1 MKSRKPVKV
10 KPYGSTYLATLT
22 ASLDFIDTKSGDREK
37 TSPTGLLKNG
47 SQDTGQ
53 SESVKN
59 SNPLKP
65 SRSHYYAPSSG
76 ENSGVSMKALSI
88 ELAKCLY
95 ECFVT
100 DQASFALQQSDGS
113 YRRRSGIVTPQLLAG
128 NLADA
133 GSIAVY
139 QKNNDQ
145 TVKWICFDFDILKRH
160 LETKHKAKAE
170 EELYRAVSAFCVKL
184 YGYRIPYLLEF
195 SGNRG
200 FHVWITFEEDT
211 DYGVAYSILETI
223 LTKTELSFDSELIA
237 IDKFPSTR
245 RPSGGFGKA
254 VKLPVSMHR
263 KSNVYSLLLQD
274 IPTKPCPKVIELDNE
289 VLKQQTNILSSHRG
303 TTKSELERLLG
314 EFFLVSSVD
323 SKDRHR
329 IKTIDVLTTT
339 LSIDMLAEHWQAHP
353 PLAELAKA
361 IVGEIDLG
369 HQKRK
374 LLVGI
379 LGNVRCKN
387 KNKVGH
393 QLIHNIAK
401 KHHNYN
407 HEITEKAISA
417 LASYN
422 FPSQEQI
429 EGETLQKF
437 GEDLT
442 LGSLIA
448 ACIPSID
455 NYEEAIF
462 EIGLADIEVAKISE
476 LNYLYLNDEVHI
488 HTVIDELASRSTSE
502 MHILVKQIIEQEVPS
517 ISYSHIRAERHKNR
531 RLVTLDAAT
540 RVATSCILKQ
550 LLYFLDFKL
559 SPNSYGYRANRG
571 FQGGHIFKPWL
582 YLWIKFVSNISSAIQ
597 ADSNKNYFIVKTD
610 ILSFYDDVPHDN
622 MKRLLLG
629 GVNPKIDEKVES
641 LDTASHNTYKDY
653 IDVLFRITESIVGD
667 KKGLPQG
674 PAYARYLA
682 ELYLVNIDE
691 QFDNKLK
698 GGTLYLYQ
706 RYVDD
711 IFFISPTEEAARNTL
726 EDLKR
731 SLELLGLSIN
741 LDKTAVSEIC
751 NFSDDFNSYRAQSK
765 YAVDR
770 ASRDFPNATDTQKN
784 LAINEFIA
792 LVQSDNCEDDL
803 AFVFSH
809 LDGVEAVDSIKREL
823 VLPTITSGIGRGS
836 LYKHLFSFILND
848 HDNWET
854 LEQVDS
860 FTKLQSEV
868 LTAVFITQIEEN
880 KQATADLLKL
890 FKRIGSRL
898 CFSQVVEEHIA
909 LLNLKYGFH
918 FSISLVSPEAF
929 ISCLKVQDKGEALTI
944 QSSLVNYINTALNNI
959 KRLDEFS
966 RVMYSLCSSTSL
978 SSEDLNHLAR
988 TFYAKI
994 SSDHH
999 NRLLDDPASSVIRD
1013 AKTAWRFYYLLCVFS
1028 LSEVNPS
1035 IELLQSMWKFCAELF
1050 NRYRLP
1056 QMTGGIPNWF
1066 AKIGG
1071 INLHPLKTQF
1081 MIATIVDGNVFRGL
1095 LDECKVFE
1103 MFHNNLLIYWAFQD
1117 SDNNTGNIQEAL
1129 KTLESCGTFYQ
1140 WLANRDEVTLFPN
1153 PSNRKWFERNVME
1166 NGTII
1171 LRKGSQV
1178 LFRKPTEDFHPEST
1192 PINPHNGYSEVIET
1206 YCPNN
1211 LRSFGEAVESVD
1223 LKDLLDR
1230 ILEAATFSQDIDRF
1244 PNVFVNEKMLEE
1256 NSWHPFSRELLAS
1269 RSLIFEDAQG
1279 DTQVFPCTARHFIGC
1294 CLLAARSG
1302 PTSALLRGVNEKYLE
1317 NLPKQTDIIEFLTNI
1332 VGQLVNYPSEL
1343 FYFDL
1348 AAASSFNLMLQS
1360 LDPLKRLDKF
1370 VDTYHKFNPET
1381 KDRHV
1386 YGVVLNKIP
1395 NDSNP
1400 MVLVHTIVDSLSA
1413 IRMNTMRSLAFFL
1426 DKDVDDFKDC
1436 LQKVAKK
1443 IPGGKNGHN
1452 IEHFK
1457 QANVKLYHTSS
1468 KMDINGKY
1476 WEYGDV
1482 RLLNYDT
1489 EELVEFE
1496 QRFSPLVNSSEH
1508 VYLLEING
1516 LLHLLAIPH
1525 ALSKIYHSIEQRY
1538 NSLKEVGAPKQ
1549 SFPCLPVKIES
1560 ISELPNF
1567 QTAVQV
1573 VAIHRNMK
1581 CSESETLVI
1590 NWLQCLPENF
1600 HAPLVNLIAGHVVM
1614 TSQELESFT
1623 KAVWDARNGKRNPI
1637 LLKRPGDHGGT
1648 HRVLQRDSE
1657 LGRILE
1663 KLAPTTLPQD
1673 TKIITLVIDS
1683 LLSGSQTKKA
1693 LEYYCGISNGKNS
1706 RNDEG
1711 YYNITPEESQCFLI
1725 KLQEAEEINICSVS
1739 YTEKAIEKITRFL
1752 REQAESN
1759 AIVDVT
1765 NGNNISEN
1773 AFFGSSQRIG
1783 EVDKE
1788 SIKRLLCD
1796 TKSAA
1801 HLGNLLSPPKLG
1813 RPTIFVKSREINDYN
1828 LVARF
1833 GSMPKKGFLFLARG
1847 LRHAPDCHPFDR
1859 VRETYEM

>member
-1 MKSRKPVKV
+1 
-10 KPYGSTYLATLT
+10 
-22 ASLDFIDTKSGDREK
+22 
-37 TSPTGLLKNG
+37 
-47 SQDTGQ
+47 
-53 SESVKN
+53 
-59 SNPLKP
+59 
-65 SRSHYYAPSSG
+65 
-76 ENSGVSMKALSI
+76 MKALSI
-88 ELAKCLY
+88 ELAKSLH
-95 ECFVT
+95 ERFVT
-100 DQASFALQQSDGS
+100 DQASFAQQQSDGS
-113 YRRRSGIVTPQLLAG
+113 YRRRSGIVTPQLLAN

-145 TVKWICFDFDILKRH
+145 TVKWICFDFDILTRH
-160 LETKHKAKAE
+160 LETKHTAKAK
-170 EELYRAVSAFCVKL
+170 EELYRAVSAFCEKL
-184 YGYRIPYLLEF
+184 YGYHIPYLLEF

-263 KSNVYSLLLQD
+263 KSDVYSLLLQD
-274 IPTKPCPKVIELDNE
+274 IHANPCTKVIELDNK

-303 TTKSELERLLG
+303 TTKSELERLLD
-314 EFFLVSSVD
+314 EFFLASSVD

-329 IKTIDVLTTT
+329 IKTIDVSTTT
-339 LSIDMLAEHWQAHP
+339 LAIDMLVEHWQAHP
-353 PLAELAKA
+353 PLAELARA

-379 LGNVRCKN
+379 LGKVRCKN

-407 HEITEKAISA
+407 YEITEKAISA

-442 LGSLIA
+442 LGFLIA
-448 ACIPSID
+448 ACIPAID

-502 MHILVKQIIEQEVPS
+502 MHILVKQIIEQEVLS
-517 ISYSHIRAERHKNR
+517 ISYSHIRAEKNKHR
-531 RLVTLDAAT
+531 RLVTMDAAT

-559 SPNSYGYRANRG
+559 SPNSHGYRANRG

-597 ADSNKNYFIVKTD
+597 ADSNKNYFIVKID
-610 ILSFYDDVPHDN
+610 ILSFYDEVPHDN

-629 GVNPKIDEKVES
+629 GVNPKIDEKIKS
-641 LDTASHNTYKDY
+641 LDTASHDTYKDY

-682 ELYLVNIDE
+682 ELYLVNLDE

-698 GGTLYLYQ
+698 NGTLYLYQ

-711 IFFISPTEEAARNTL
+711 IFFIAPTEEAARNTL

-741 LDKTAVSEIC
+741 SKKTTVSEIC
-751 NFSDDFNSYRAQSK
+751 NFSDEFNSYRAQSK

-792 LVQSDNCEDDL
+792 LCQSDSCEDDL

-809 LDGVEAVDSIKREL
+809 LDGVEAVDSIKRDL

-836 LYKHLFSFILND
+836 LYKYLFSFILNNR
-848 HDNWET
+848 DNWET
-854 LEQVDS
+854 LEQVAS

-880 KQATADLLKL
+880 KRATAYLLEL
-890 FKRIGSRL
+890 FSRIMSRL

-929 ISCLKVQDKGEALTI
+929 ISCLKVQDKGEALSI
-944 QSSLVNYINTALNNI
+944 QSSLVNHINTALNNI
-959 KRLDEFS
+959 KRLDDFS
-966 RVMYSLCSSTSL
+966 RVMYSLCSSNSL

-988 TFYAKI
+988 TFYAKL

-999 NRLLDDPASSVIRD
+999 NRLLDDSTSSVIRD

-1028 LSEVNPS
+1028 LSEVNS
-1035 IELLQSMWKFCAELF
+1035 STGLLQSMWGFCVGLF
-1050 NRYRLP
+1050 NLYGLP
-1056 QMTGGIPNWF
+1056 QMTGGLPNWF
-1066 AKIGG
+1066 AKIGS
-1071 INLHPLKTQF
+1071 IKLHPLKTQF
-1081 MIATIVDGNVFRGL
+1081 MIATIVDGHVIRGIP
-1095 LDECKVFE
+1095 DKCKVFN
-1103 MFHNNLLIYWAFQD
+1103 MFHNNLLVYWAFQD
-1117 SDNNTGNIQEAL
+1117 SDNKMGNIQEAL

-1140 WLANRDEVTLFPN
+1140 WLANREEVTLFPN
-1153 PSNRKWFERNVME
+1153 PSNRKWFEINAME
-1166 NGTII
+1166 NSTII

-1192 PINPHNGYSEVIET
+1192 PCNPHNGYSEVIEIFN
-1206 YCPNN
+1206 PNN
-1211 LRSFGEAVESVD
+1211 LRSFGEAVESVN
-1223 LKDLLDR
+1223 LKDLLGR
-1230 ILEAATFSQDIDRF
+1230 ILEATTFSKDIGF
-1244 PNVFVNEKMLEE
+1244 PNVFVSEKMLEQ
-1256 NSWHPFSRELLAS
+1256 NSWHPFSKELLAS
-1269 RSLIFEDAQG
+1269 RSLIFENVQVE
-1279 DTQVFPCTARHFIGC
+1279 TQAFPCTARHFVGC
-1294 CLLAARSG
+1294 CLRAARSG
-1302 PTSALLRGVNEKYLE
+1302 STSALLRGVNEKYLE

-1332 VGQLVNYPSEL
+1332 VGQLDNCPNEL

-1348 AAASSFNLMLQS
+1348 AAAASVNLMSQS
-1360 LDPLKRLDKF
+1360 LDPLKRIEKF
-1370 VDTYHKFNPET
+1370 VDTYHKFNRET

-1386 YGVVLNKIP
+1386 YGVVINKKP
-1395 NDSNP
+1395 NDENP
-1400 MVLVHTIVDSLSA
+1400 MVLVETIIYSLSA
-1413 IRMNTMRSLAFFL
+1413 VRMNTIRSLAFFL
-1426 DKDVDDFKDC
+1426 DKDVYDFKDC
-1436 LQKVAKK
+1436 FQKVAKK
-1443 IPGGKNGHN
+1443 IPEGEDGHYAWG
-1452 IEHFK
+1452 FMRV
-1457 QANVKLYHTSS
+1457 NVQIYHTGS
-1468 KMDINGKY
+1468 KVGINGKT
-1476 WEYGDV
+1476 WEFRDV

-1508 VYLLEING
+1508 VYALEINE

-1525 ALSKIYHSIEQRY
+1525 ALSKIYHSIKQRY
-1538 NSLKEVGAPKQ
+1538 NSLKEEGATKQ

-1567 QTAVQV
+1567 LTAVQV
-1573 VAIHRNMK
+1573 IAIHRNMAI
-1581 CSESETLVI
+1581 SESEKLVI
-1590 NWLQCLPENF
+1590 NWLQYLPGNF
-1600 HAPLVNLIAGHVVM
+1600 HAPLINLIAGHVVM
-1614 TSQELESFT
+1614 TNEEMGSFAN
-1623 KAVWDARNGKRNPI
+1623 AVRDANNGKRSNPI
-1637 LLKRPGDHGGT
+1637 LLKRPGDHSGT
-1648 HRVLQRDSE
+1648 HRILQRNPE

-1663 KLAPTTLPQD
+1663 KLAPMTLPND
-1673 TKIITLVIDS
+1673 TRMITLVQDN
-1683 LLSGSQTKKA
+1683 LFGGTQTKKA
-1693 LEYYCGISNGKNS
+1693 LEYYCGMSNGNS
-1706 RNDEG
+1706 IHDEG
-1711 YYNITPEESQCFLI
+1711 YYDITPEERRCFLK
-1725 KLQEAEEINICSVS
+1725 KLQEAEEINICSVT
-1739 YTEKAIEKITRFL
+1739 YTKKAIEKITLFL
-1752 REQAESN
+1752 SEQVKSKALVN
-1759 AIVDVT
+1759 VT
-1765 NGNNISEN
+1765 NGKNISED
-1773 AFFGSSQRIG
+1773 AFFGSSQCIG

-1788 SIKRLLCD
+1788 SIKRLICD
-1796 TKSAA
+1796 TKHAE
-1801 HLGNLLSPPKLG
+1801 HLGSLLAPPKRG
-1813 RPTIFVKSREINDYN
+1813 RPTIFVKNREINDYN

-1833 GSMPKKGFLFLARG
+1833 GSMPKNGFLFLARG